1 MNYDWYQ
8 LDKQFP
14 HRAILSLHMFL
25 QMRFLLNSHLADCD
39 FTVQPLLPNHHLWGR
54 WGVCYY
60 SQEKQEPNKEG
71 ELFSGV
77 CFIKMLNFISRKLRL
92 RNYVLLLWP
101 VFTYFKINVFDILSL
116 LWNSGISWSTAVKQ
130 QLIIKI
136 TYLSSVMSN
145 LMQRQL
151 RSLCFCGSLTSI
163 ITAKVVLVNLRLHG
177 IMAFYR

>member
-25 QMRFLLNSHLADCD
+25 QMRFLLNSRLADCD
-39 FTVQPLLPNHHLWGR
+39 FTVQPPLPNHYLWGR
-54 WGVCYY
+54 RGVCYY
-60 SQEKQEPNKEG
+60 FQEKQELSKEA
-71 ELFSGV
+71 ELFSGL
-77 CFIKMLNFISRKLRL
+77 CFIKMLNCICRKLCL
-92 RNYVLLLWP
+92 RKHVLLSWP
-101 VFTYFKINVFDILSL
+101 VFTYFKINVRDILSL

-136 TYLSSVMSN
+136 TYRSSVMSN

-151 RSLCFCGSLTSI
+151 RNLCFCGSLTSI
-163 ITAKVVLVNLRLHG
+163 ITAKAVLVNFRLHG